1 MGSDLMDPINNPA
14 GDRIRVL
21 TVDDHPMLREGIAAV
36 VRPRTDMTLVGE
48 AEDGAQAIEAYRAL
62 RPDVTLMDLQM
73 PILNG
78 VDAIIRIRS
87 EFPTARIIVLTTY
100 VGDALALRAIRAGAV
115 GYLLKG
121 TLRKELLDAIR
132 TVHAGRRH
140 IPPDIAQEIALH
152 AGEDSLSDRE
162 IGVLK
167 LVSQGHANKEIARL
181 LSISEDTVKGHMKSI
196 FAKLDVNDRT
206 QAVTLAARRGI
217 IDL

>member
-1 MGSDLMDPINNPA
+1 VNPINNPTA
-14 GDRIRVL
+14 DRIRVL

-48 AEDGAQAIEAYRAL
+48 AEDGAQAIEAYREL

-73 PILNG
+73 PNLNG
-78 VDAIIRIRS
+78 VDAIIRIRA
-87 EFPTARIIVLTTY
+87 EFPNARIIVLTTY
-100 VGDALALRAIRAGAV
+100 VGDVLALRAIRAGAV

-132 TVHAGRRH
+132 AVHAGRRH
-140 IPPDIAQEIALH
+140 IPADIAQEIALH
-152 AGEDSLSDRE
+152 AGEDSLSERE

-206 QAVTLAARRGI
+206 QAVTLAAKRGI

>member
-1 MGSDLMDPINNPA
+1 MNQTNDTA
-14 GDRIRVL
+14 GARIKVL
-21 TVDDHPMLREGIAAV
+21 TVDDHPMLREGIASV
-36 VRPRTDMTLVGE
+36 IRPRPDMTLVGE
-48 AEDGAQAIEAYRAL
+48 AEDGAQAVDAFRQL

-73 PILNG
+73 PTLNG
-78 VDAIIRIRS
+78 VDAIIRIRA

-100 VGDALALRAIRAGAV
+100 VGDVLALRAIKAGAV

-132 TVHAGRRH
+132 AVHAGRRH
-140 IPPDIAQEIALH
+140 IPADIAQQIAIH

-196 FAKLDVNDRT
+196 FTKLDVNDRT
-206 QAVTLAARRGI
+206 QAVTLAAKRGI

>member
-1 MGSDLMDPINNPA
+1 MGIDLMDPINHPV

-36 VRPRTDMTLVGE
+36 IRPRTDMTLVGE
-48 AEDGAQAIEAYRAL
+48 AEDGAQAIEAYRTL

-73 PILNG
+73 PNLNG
-78 VDAIIRIRS
+78 VDAIIRIRA

-100 VGDALALRAIRAGAV
+100 VGDVLALRAIRAGAV

-162 IGVLK
+162 VGVLK

-206 QAVTLAARRGI
+206 QAVTLAAKRGI

>member
-1 MGSDLMDPINNPA
+1 MGIDLMDPINHPV

-36 VRPRTDMTLVGE
+36 IRPRTDMTLVGE
-48 AEDGAQAIEAYRAL
+48 AEDGAQAIEAYRTL

-73 PILNG
+73 PNLNG
-78 VDAIIRIRS
+78 VDAIIRIRA

-100 VGDALALRAIRAGAV
+100 VGDVLALRAIRAGAV

-132 TVHAGRRH
+132 AVHAGRRH

-167 LVSQGHANKEIARL
+167 LVSQGHANK
-181 LSISEDTVKGHMKSI
+181 
-196 FAKLDVNDRT
+196 
-206 QAVTLAARRGI
+206 
-217 IDL
+217 